1 MIRTIDTSKGIT
13 LYITDILSTEDDG
26 CASQRERERKASR
39 RLIRQ
44 AFGESAAVRHDPDG
58 APLLS
63 GIQDPYIISIS
74 HSSRTCVLAVSR
86 HHTAIGVDIELP
98 RNQLYRIRNKFLSEE
113 ECEYLSAIENDI
125 AGSNNPGD
133 CVAAHDKQM
142 DFLLHCWT
150 AKEAV
155 YKCAHTPGLGLK
167 EIMVS
172 SDFSSAKARGLDYA
186 LHYDSLPDGQLIC
199 CTVLPL

>member
-13 LYITDILSTEDDG
+13 IYITDILSTEDDG
-26 CASQRERERKASR
+26 CASQREREREASR

-58 APLLS
+58 APLLC

-98 RNQLYRIRNKFLSEE
+98 RSQLYRIRNKFLSEE

-125 AGSNNPGD
+125 AVSDNPGD
-133 CVAAHDKQM
+133 CVATHDKRM

-172 SDFSSAKARGLDYA
+172 SDFSSAITRGRNYA
-186 LHYDSLPDGQLIC
+186 LIYYPIGKNELV
-199 CTVLPL
+199 CTALFQ